1 MKYSK
6 ETQIEIEY
14 ELSHLQF
21 YLKDMLNNKN
31 KKRDRDITLNHLL
44 FRINK
49 LQTLIMKDIIKCF
62 KHILWCI

>member
-1 MKYSK
+1 MKYNK

-31 KKRDRDITLNHLL
+31 
-44 FRINK
+44 
-49 LQTLIMKDIIKCF
+49 
-62 KHILWCI
+62 

>member
-1 MKYSK
+1 MKYNK
-6 ETQIEIEY
+6 QTQIEIEY

-31 KKRDRDITLNHLL
+31 KKKDRDITLKHLL

-49 LQTLIMKDIIKCF
+49 LQTLIMKDIIK
-62 KHILWCI
+62 

>member
-1 MKYSK
+1 MNYNK

-31 KKRDRDITLNHLL
+31 KKKERDITLKHLL

-49 LQTLIMKDIIKCF
+49 LQTLIMNNHKYF
-62 KHILWCI
+62 

>member
-31 KKRDRDITLNHLL
+31 KKKDRDITLNHLL

-49 LQTLIMKDIIKCF
+49 LQTLIMNNHK
-62 KHILWCI
+62 

>member
-1 MKYSK
+1 MKYNK

-31 KKRDRDITLNHLL
+31 KKKDRDITLKHLL

-49 LQTLIMKDIIKCF
+49 LQTLIMKDIIK
-62 KHILWCI
+62 